1 MVIYILIGY
10 NLFLIN
16 KILVINMKDIL
27 TKITFALGKNMAKNE
42 TNELYESRK
51 DDWKYDVIIQFITL
65 NINKTDTLQKTL
77 ELAKDLKLKDQDSK
91 YWKDIIS
98 SLKDDL
104 NKDKEIKKAA
114 KTIQHSTSSYGCGP
128 SESDYGC
135 GRSSGYYRGYHNYG
149 CGGSSSSYGC

>member
-1 MVIYILIGY
+1 
-10 NLFLIN
+10 
-16 KILVINMKDIL
+16 MKDLL
-27 TKITFALGKNMAKNE
+27 TKLTFALGNKMAANE

-65 NINKTDTLQKTL
+65 NINKSDTLQKTV

-98 SLKDDL
+98 SLKDDF

-128 SESDYGC
+128 TESDYGC
-135 GRSSGYYRGYHNYG
+135 GRSSGYSRGYHNYG
-149 CGGSSSSYGC
+149 CGSSSSSYGC

>member
-1 MVIYILIGY
+1 
-10 NLFLIN
+10 
-16 KILVINMKDIL
+16 MKDIL
-27 TKITFALGKNMAKNE
+27 TKLTFALGEKMSKNE

-65 NINKTDTLQKTL
+65 NINKTDTLQKTV

-98 SLKDDL
+98 SLKDDF
-104 NKDKEIKKAA
+104 NKDKKVKQAA
-114 KTIQHSTSSYGCGP
+114 KTIQHSTSSYGCGT

-149 CGGSSSSYGC
+149 CGSSSSYGC

>member
-1 MVIYILIGY
+1 
-10 NLFLIN
+10 
-16 KILVINMKDIL
+16 MKDL
-27 TKITFALGKNMAKNE
+27 ITRVTMNIGRQMAKNE
-42 TNELYESRK
+42 TNTLYESRK

-65 NINKTDTLQKTL
+65 NINKTDTLKKTL

-98 SLKDDL
+98 SLKDDF

-114 KTIQHSTSSYGCGP
+114 KTIQHSTSSYGCGS

-135 GRSSGYYRGYHNYG
+135 GRSGGYYRGYHNYG
-149 CGGSSSSYGC
+149 CGSSSSSYGC